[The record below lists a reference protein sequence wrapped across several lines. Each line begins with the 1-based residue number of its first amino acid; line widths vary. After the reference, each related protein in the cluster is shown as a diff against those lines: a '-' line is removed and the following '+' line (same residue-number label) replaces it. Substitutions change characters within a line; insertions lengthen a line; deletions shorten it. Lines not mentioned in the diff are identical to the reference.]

1 VSGSSASRLTRFRK
15 NRGAVVGASLV
26 LFLVA
31 FAWLAPLFSSHD
43 PNVSDF
49 ARGVR
54 ADTGTPVGPSSAFWL
69 GADRIFRDEF
79 VRLAFGARLSLLI
92 GISATAIASALGA
105 VVGIIAGYNEG
116 KSGFVIP
123 WPVPVSLTAALA
135 LAIGGHSLFASVIIG
150 VAVVI
155 SIVAMRSR
163 IGFLR
168 AGVAMNF
175 DIALMRLVD
184 VGLSFPFL
192 LLVMAVGSAVDRT
205 SVASILMVLGLTGW
219 LGTARLVRAKTMQ
232 IRSRD
237 FVLAARGLG
246 AGTGRILFRHI
257 LPNIA
262 GPLIVVSTVSV
273 AQMILAESVLSYLG
287 VGISP
292 PTPTWGHML
301 FEGQDYYAAAPW
313 LVVAPGAA
321 ILIAVFGFNLLG
333 EGLRDALDP
342 RDA

>member
-1 VSGSSASRLTRFRK
+1 
-15 NRGAVVGASLV
+15 
-26 LFLVA
+26 
-31 FAWLAPLFSSHD
+31 
-43 PNVSDF
+43 
-49 ARGVR
+49 
-54 ADTGTPVGPSSAFWL
+54 
-69 GADRIFRDEF
+69 
-79 VRLAFGARLSLLI
+79 VRLAFGARLSLLL

-105 VVGIIAGYNEG
+105 AVGIVAGYNEG

-123 WPVPVSLTAALA
+123 WPVPVALAGGLA
-135 LAIGGHSLFASVIIG
+135 LAIGGHGTIAIFIV
-150 VAVVI
+150 VAAI
-155 SIVAMRSR
+155 ALSIVAVRSR
-163 IGFLR
+163 IEFL
-168 AGVAMNF
+168 ASGVAMNF
-175 DIALMRLVD
+175 DVALMRLVD
-184 VGLSFPFL
+184 IGLSFPFL

-205 SVASILMVLGLTGW
+205 SVGSILIVLGLTGW

-237 FVLAARGLG
+237 FVLAARSLG
-246 AGTGRILFRHI
+246 ATTAGILFRHI

-342 RDA
+342 RDV